1 MGRVSFLADTPF
13 LIRIN
18 MIIFSKNYQGGY
30 MSYPVDRLYHRDHM
44 WLLLEGNDEALI
56 GITFFAQDTLGDI
69 VEINHPNKTSM
80 ISKGV
85 SCGSI
90 ESRKAVSDIIA
101 PANGVVIEVNDKLIT
116 EPYLMNDDPYKKGWI
131 ARIKLANPLIDLE
144 LMDADQYKKH
154 IGD

>member
-1 MGRVSFLADTPF
+1 
-13 LIRIN
+13 
-18 MIIFSKNYQGGY
+18 
-30 MSYPVDRLYHRDHM
+30 MSYPADRLYHSDHM
-44 WLLLEGNDEALI
+44 WLLLENDDEALI

-69 VEINHPNKTSM
+69 VEISSPSRSSM
-80 ISKGV
+80 ITKGV

-101 PANGVVIEVNDKLIT
+101 PVNGVVIEVNQALID
-116 EPYLMNDDPYKKGWI
+116 EPLLMNDDPYRKGWV
-131 ARIKLANPLIDLE
+131 ARIKLANAQVDLE